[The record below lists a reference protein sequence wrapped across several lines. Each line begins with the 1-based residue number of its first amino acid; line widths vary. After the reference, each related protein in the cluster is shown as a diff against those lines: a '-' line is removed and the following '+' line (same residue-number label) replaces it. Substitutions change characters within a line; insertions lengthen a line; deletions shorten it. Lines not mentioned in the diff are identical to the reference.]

1 MDNLDDQILVQE
13 LISFE
18 KMIKKDEDSLI
29 KVLDDFEKFDFGIFK
44 FKNEINRINKK
55 FQILN
60 KTIQFEIDKN
70 QIDSINKLNEEFHRL
85 FDTLYLN
92 YVKKYDNDYYVRFV
106 VESNIFDSPVST
118 HLINRS
124 QFTTQ
129 LIADTFDNAFQS
141 KKKQN
146 NLEIS
151 SIDLFKVSII
161 VAKKL
166 VGKGKRKFNQDKL
179 KSSV

>member
-1 MDNLDDQILVQE
+1 M
-13 LISFE
+13 
-18 KMIKKDEDSLI
+18 
-29 KVLDDFEKFDFGIFK
+29 
-44 FKNEINRINKK
+44 
-55 FQILN
+55 
-60 KTIQFEIDKN
+60 
-70 QIDSINKLNEEFHRL
+70 